1 MKSPMRM
8 CRHLLMVCQCRY
20 AGFPALPAA
29 RICRQ

>member
-1 MKSPMRM
+1 
-8 CRHLLMVCQCRY
+8 MVCQCRY